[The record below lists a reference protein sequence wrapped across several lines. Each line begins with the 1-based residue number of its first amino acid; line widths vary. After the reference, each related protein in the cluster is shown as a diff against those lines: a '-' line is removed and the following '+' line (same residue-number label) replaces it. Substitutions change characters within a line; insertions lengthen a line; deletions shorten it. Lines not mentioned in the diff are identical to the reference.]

1 MFKKVILAA
10 CLIAPVFASAARY
23 DCLIE
28 KIDKR
33 PEKTKKIWSGVLEP
47 TPLNPKN
54 ESIRSVIL
62 VIRKDGREAVLEK
75 IITSAGSKPGA
86 LKKKL
91 KAFEGLVS
99 FAIREENEKV
109 DIALGHVA
117 TSRADNMIP
126 YDASAW
132 SSAGAKFIGV
142 KDFPRKLAATCTLQS
157 PLKPNLLPAR
167 RR

>member
-1 MFKKVILAA
+1 MRSKVILAA
-10 CLIAPVFASAARY
+10 LLIVPVFANAALY

-28 KIDKR
+28 KIDR
-33 PEKTKKIWSGVLEP
+33 LPEKTKKIWAGVLEP
-47 TPLNPKN
+47 KPLNKKD

-75 IITSAGSKPGA
+75 IITRAGSKPGA

-91 KAFEGLVS
+91 KTYEGLVS
-99 FAIREENEKV
+99 FAIREENDKV
-109 DIALGHVA
+109 DISLGHVD

-126 YDASAW
+126 YDAAAWASA
-132 SSAGAKFIGV
+132 SSKFIGV
-142 KDFPRKLAATCTLQS
+142 KDFPRKLAATCTLKA
-157 PLKPNLLPAR
+157 PLRPSLSIPR